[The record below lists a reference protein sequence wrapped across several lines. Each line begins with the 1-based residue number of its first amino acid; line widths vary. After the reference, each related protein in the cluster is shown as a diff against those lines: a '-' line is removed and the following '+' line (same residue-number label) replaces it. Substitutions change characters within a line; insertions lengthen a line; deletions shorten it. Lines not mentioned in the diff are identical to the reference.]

1 MSEKGRGRGGR
12 NARESGRGNVSGNV
26 RGRASD
32 KGKGRRL
39 SSLWVLLTILKVC
52 FFQVKFR
59 ISYDDIANNN
69 SY

>member
-1 MSEKGRGRGGR
+1 MSEKGIGRGGR
-12 NARESGRGNVSGNV
+12 NARESGRGNV

-39 SSLWVLLTILKVC
+39 SSLC
-52 FFQVKFR
+52 FFFFQVKFR
-59 ISYDDIANNN
+59 TNYDDHVNNN